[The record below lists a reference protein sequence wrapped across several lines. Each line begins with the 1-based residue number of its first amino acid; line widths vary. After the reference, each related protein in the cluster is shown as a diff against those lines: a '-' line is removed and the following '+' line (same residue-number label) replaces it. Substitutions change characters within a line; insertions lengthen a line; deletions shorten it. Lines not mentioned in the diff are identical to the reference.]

1 MEKSE
6 QERRNCRIIENFKAE
21 KMKLK
26 LWMCLALLAAVGIS
40 FAQTNAEK
48 KLITGTYKC
57 DYISYGDYYSY
68 DVKKDKIEPG
78 SKLSEMMAV
87 NKSRLDAA
95 FMESLRKK
103 AAQYAQASSLIIN
116 SDNSF
121 SINRGGKTENGNF
134 EFLPTYMEPRKGS
147 IESDITY
154 NMAHKDDLVVIRL
167 FEYDEISFRKIGNL
181 IICGFS
187 TGAKEIRYQD
197 EFYASI
203 KFSK

>member
-1 MEKSE
+1 
-6 QERRNCRIIENFKAE
+6 
-21 KMKLK
+21 MKIK
-26 LWMCLALLAAVGIS
+26 FFFSTALLILSIACLS
-40 FAQTNAEK
+40 QTNAEK
-48 KLITGTYKC
+48 KSITGTYKC
-57 DYISYGDYYSY
+57 DHVSYGDYYSY
-68 DVKKDKIEPG
+68 DVKEDKIEPG
-78 SKLSEMMAV
+78 SKLLEMMAV
-87 NKSRLDAA
+87 NKSRLDAV
-95 FMESLRKK
+95 FIESLRKK
-103 AAQYAQASSLIIN
+103 AAQYAQTSSLIIN